1 MKPNDN
7 IIKLQCLGHLLGS
20 TLSVLEDYIQT
31 ADLPL
36 TVKSNLDKIVTDAR
50 KRQQEIVL
58 FGGFE
63 DETKKRETEDDQTTD

>member
-20 TLSVLEDYIQT
+20 TLSVLEDYTQT

-36 TVKSNLDKIVTDAR
+36 TVKSDLDRIIKDSR
-50 KRQQEIVL
+50 KRQQEIIL
-58 FGGFE
+58 FGGNYE
-63 DETKKRETEDDQTTD
+63 